1 MSEQFDMLVWRAN
14 GVDMNGA
21 ILTPAALLSMADAL
35 LPGREI
41 TLNFGFNNPVGKI
54 VHAWA
59 NKNQELHVSAV
70 FTDCDVIEAIREG
83 KCTLRPGFSIET
95 YHTSDDGHRVIEK
108 VGLADVGLMTNGM
121 PLPSARTCE
130 LCARTI
136 PDDDTLAV
144 CGPCIVGMY

>member
-14 GVDMNGA
+14 GVDTNGN
-21 ILTPAALLSMADAL
+21 ILTPAALSSMADAL
-35 LPGREI
+35 LPGRDI

-59 NKNQELHVSAV
+59 KNQELHVSAV

-83 KCTLRPGFSIET
+83 KSVLRPGFSIEVS
-95 YHTSDDGHRVIEK
+95 HLSDDGHRVIEK

-121 PLPSARTCE
+121 PLPSERICTLCE
-130 LCARTI
+130 RSI
-136 PDDDTLAV
+136 PDDDKIKV
-144 CGPCIVGMY
+144 CGPCLVGMY